1 MSQYFD
7 LINIILIQ
15 SIFSKTNLSNVFQ
28 PVLLPP
34 DTRTEQEQAND
45 LLKQYMEQTN
55 IESKYKNE
63 FDDMI
68 KDMESR
74 MNKLKGIN
82 SSSSKEHDLVKSTED
97 AESENEEESVRKIVE
112 KVFKFFFTGTDVH
125 HLRDLFWLK

>member
-1 MSQYFD
+1 
-7 LINIILIQ
+7 
-15 SIFSKTNLSNVFQ
+15 
-28 PVLLPP
+28 
-34 DTRTEQEQAND
+34 
-45 LLKQYMEQTN
+45 MEQTN

-82 SSSSKEHDLVKSTED
+82 SSSSKERDLVKSTED

-112 KVFKFFFTGTDVH
+112 KVFKFFFHWDRCSSPPGPLLAKIMLIKRTDITV
-125 HLRDLFWLK
+125 LSKFNYYNLFCLL